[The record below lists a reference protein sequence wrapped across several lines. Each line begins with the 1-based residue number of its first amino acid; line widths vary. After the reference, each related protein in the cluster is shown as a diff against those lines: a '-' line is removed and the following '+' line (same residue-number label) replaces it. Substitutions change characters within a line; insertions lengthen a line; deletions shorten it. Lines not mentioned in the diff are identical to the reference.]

1 MEVCKN
7 KDSGKYFIF
16 LEDIGLEKILLVT
29 PEANVKPLKS
39 NLFDEVE
46 DLSEEYLIENSFV
59 SEDQVRVYREF
70 QKNRSDDFIENS
82 IIDFENMAPHQQREF
97 IRQLQEKLQNMM
109 ERQKEVCDAK
119 PLLSG

>member
-70 QKNRSDDFIENS
+70 QKNRSDVFIENS

-119 PLLSG
+119 T

>member
-29 PEANVKPLKS
+29 PDANVKPLKS

-46 DLSEEYLIENSFV
+46 DLSEESLIENSFV
-59 SEDQVRVYREF
+59 SEDQVRVYREY
-70 QKNRSDDFIENS
+70 QQNRSDDFVENS
-82 IIDFENMAPHQQREF
+82 IIDFENMTHHEQREF
-97 IRQLQEKLQNMM
+97 LRKLQEMLQNRM
-109 ERQKEVCDAK
+109 EIRKEVSDATA
-119 PLLSG
+119 